1 MVLDSPDLVFE
12 LRLPAAFPL
21 LKHLGQFIQPRV
33 VEVKDLVLALSAGDD
48 QLPTGAGLIA
58 GTHTNTTQHT
68 FTGLVWTQD
77 HILEIKDTSSLK
89 DQDVMMGYDE
99 FSIVFTDFF
108 SVMTFVLLYFLF
120 IKDY

>member
-1 MVLDSPDLVFE
+1 MRLDSPDLVFE

-58 GTHTNTTQHT
+58 GTHT
-68 FTGLVWTQD
+68 
-77 HILEIKDTSSLK
+77 
-89 DQDVMMGYDE
+89 
-99 FSIVFTDFF
+99 
-108 SVMTFVLLYFLF
+108 
-120 IKDY
+120 